1 MKKIAQKLLFILFF
15 FVITAFSNCRTCR
28 ENVAEPVM
36 YLDMRRTPTSPVF
49 KKIYAVNA
57 NRVSFEPS
65 QPLLT
70 DTIIR
75 LPFDFNQKTTKYIL
89 ESASRIDSLTFS
101 YDLEI
106 NHTKNCGYY
115 YNLKNLRFVEGK
127 SSFNA
132 SQIVVPQEQNSNNS
146 GFYGAKLTY

>member
-1 MKKIAQKLLFILFF
+1 MQKIAQKILFILFF
-15 FVITAFSNCRTCR
+15 FVISAFSNCRTCR

-75 LPFDFNQKTTKYIL
+75 LPFDFNQKTAKYIL

-106 NHTKNCGYY
+106 DYSKYCGYTY
-115 YNLKNLRFVEGK
+115 RITNFRFVEEK
-127 SSFNA
+127 SSFPS
-132 SQIVVPQEQNSNNS
+132 SQIIIPQQQAYDGNS
-146 GFYGAKLTY
+146 AKLSY